1 MHIRQ
6 ASGILKMPVCAISY
20 SLYYPLCFLSLSSG
34 RGNICSLRYEIAS
47 CYSTLRTVK
56 LTGHLLRIC
65 CELETWPET
74 SPEESGRF
82 LDHNSTGGWVLER
95 GPGLRKG
102 KRTLDQLLGRQWLTY
117 WDMQGYFLPA
127 SRKVQISATPR
138 IH

>member
-1 MHIRQ
+1 M
-6 ASGILKMPVCAISY
+6 SWKLGLK
-20 SLYYPLCFLSLSSG
+20 LPLK
-34 RGNICSLRYEIAS
+34 N
-47 CYSTLRTVK
+47 
-56 LTGHLLRIC
+56 
-65 CELETWPET
+65 
-74 SPEESGRF
+74 
-82 LDHNSTGGWVLER
+82 LDYNSVGGWVLER